1 MISTEQVNAIA
12 AKIETLG
19 VDETTSYETHPCVS
33 PFGPADGCSN
43 SLQANLSALR
53 QQFQPIH
60 FTYCMDD
67 DLPDNVPVI
76 EKAAFNLYLIDGR
89 EHCLCLT
96 NDYDAATGIV
106 VAEIIPD

>member
-1 MISTEQVNAIA
+1 MITTEQVNAIA
-12 AKIETLG
+12 TKIETLG
-19 VDETTSYETHPCVS
+19 VDETTV
-33 PFGPADGCSN
+33 
-43 SLQANLSALR
+43 SALR
-53 QQFQPIH
+53 EQYQPLH

-67 DLPDNVPVI
+67 DLPNNVPII

-96 NDYDAATGIV
+96 NDYEVATGIV

>member
-1 MISTEQVNAIA
+1 MITTEQVNAIA

-19 VDETTSYETHPCVS
+19 VDETTV
-33 PFGPADGCSN
+33 
-43 SLQANLSALR
+43 SALR
-53 QQFQPIH
+53 QQFQPVH

-67 DLPDNVPVI
+67 DLPNNLPVI

-96 NDYDAATGIV
+96 NDYEVATGIV
-106 VAEIIPD
+106 VAEIIAD

>member
-1 MISTEQVNAIA
+1 MISTEQVNEIA
-12 AKIETLG
+12 EKIDTLG
-19 VDETTSYETHPCVS
+19 VDEATV
-33 PFGPADGCSN
+33 
-43 SLQANLSALR
+43 SALR
-53 QQFQPIH
+53 QQYQPIH

-67 DLPDNVPVI
+67 DLPNNEPVI

-106 VAEIIPD
+106 VAEIIPE